1 MAKARRTGTA
11 RTTKRKP
18 ARPRA
23 AKRGSSARTRARATK
38 RPTVAARRAVATAAQ
53 PAAVQA
59 PPPQAPAPAP
69 ARKPTYHEAVGLY
82 ERGLQALQRR
92 DFSAAANALRLVIQ
106 QYPDERE
113 LLERA
118 RLYLKVCE
126 RELEPREPVSR
137 TADEWVY
144 EATIALNADQESVAV
159 QHLQRA
165 LTENARHDHA
175 HYMAS
180 AWTTRCR
187 KSKVD
192 ANKEQDRK
200 SVV

>member
-1 MAKARRTGTA
+1 MASRTA
-11 RTTKRKP
+11 S
-18 ARPRA
+18 ARP
-23 AKRGSSARTRARATK
+23 
-38 RPTVAARRAVATAAQ
+38 AQ

-59 PPPQAPAPAP
+59 ASPQAAPPAP
-69 ARKPTYHEAVGLY
+69 ARKPTYHEAVGLD

-92 DFSAAANALRLVIQ
+92 DFSAAANALRSVIQ

-144 EATIALNADQESVAV
+144 EATIALNADRNRSRSSTCSGRLARI
-159 QHLQRA
+159 RA
-165 LTENARHDHA
+165 T
-175 HYMAS
+175 
-180 AWTTRCR
+180 TTRTT
-187 KSKVD
+187 
-192 ANKEQDRK
+192 
-200 SVV
+200 